1 MIKQL
6 RTSGLERVLGI
17 FNYLI
22 NEVVIPTDEKTSEG
36 NRVYNVYKGEALN
49 LSLDGRDVNGGT
61 CIKKIS

>member
-49 LSLDGRDVNGGT
+49 LSFIN
-61 CIKKIS
+61 